1 MKLSDIAYI
10 ITMIIAV
17 SLCALYDIFLTIR
30 GRGDDIVS
38 KTKKMVQ
45 SKR

>member
-1 MKLSDIAYI
+1 MKLSDVAYI

-17 SLCALYDIFLTIR
+17 TLCALWDIFLTIR

-38 KTKKMVQ
+38 KTRKMLE
-45 SKR
+45 SRK